1 MDLNDILKG
10 YAYEKM
16 QNNGLLLLPMPT
28 GSGKTYTVFKF
39 IHDAIVEKRKD
50 KIVFIT
56 SLKKNID
63 LEGLK
68 DHFKGDEELRL
79 FDENVLLIKSFLECV
94 VDNLLKFSNSI
105 NKNVRN
111 SNEYNKLAQS
121 IKFINENSKCND
133 PNVKEI
139 VEDYRNKI
147 KDTQEPNFRKIV
159 KKYLNDELKK
169 GKIYTYKRKIDYI
182 KRYWSWV
189 IEVYPQILT
198 KEKKVYMMS
207 MDKFLLR
214 NDPII
219 EKSSYIFKDLAKDA
233 IIFID
238 EFDST
243 KDKILNSLV
252 NDAIKSQIN
261 CIDAYKQIYHNLK
274 SENLPVEMTVASQ
287 QQLKTKYGK
296 DGLNDIIMKC
306 QKRCNDIYEKYGM
319 HLDFKLEENVEDDSY
334 KTFLFHDFRNI
345 TIAGN
350 KLNDKIVYEKDN
362 SKRQNIIRFGDASDE
377 LSKDFRYM
385 LNDIKG
391 FLKYFSG
398 CIQILAINY
407 LQCKQEN
414 GNEDYTL
421 EDAIMS
427 FLDIF
432 IDDDNV
438 RKYFANEIMLYRKN
452 EKARKNNVLDASF
465 FDKGFSYYSI
475 EDDDGHSFSSSV
487 RITELASSPEKIL
500 LDICENAKV
509 FGISATAQI
518 PTCIG
523 NYALDDYL
531 IPKLK
536 DKFFVFTDEEFEVMK
551 NHFEKSISHYDRV
564 NIIVEDIKCSVYK
577 NVDWSSIYTSD
588 ADVEEICDKISHYY
602 SREFMVI
609 RTFKAAIAIKKFI
622 ENDDIKSMLCFFN
635 QFPDDNKFS
644 SEDKFNKGLLKEIFD
659 KLCAQNKTDLSF
671 DNNVVV
677 LRSTDYENTKD
688 YLQKRLKDGE
698 KILVISTYQTI
709 GAGQNL
715 QYETPYKQ
723 KTIHINDIRK
733 SKCKDFDAI
742 YLESPTNLYKLLNK
756 YEKDSLVKYIA
767 PIEYLKENGMLSL
780 RETYLYIKEAFKG
793 YFYSEKITPFSFKG
807 MDDYKK
813 FVRQKVMQAVGRI
826 CRTNSKNKTIYIY
839 YDNDLSSI
847 IDSHISQNDL
857 LNPEFSELLRSIN
870 EKREY
875 ITNDEQKFIN
885 QAETKSIEALNRII
899 RYVSDGRNG
908 WSDDAI
914 SEWQKIRHFVL
925 THPTMSE
932 DDFSHID
939 NLYQPLYI
947 KLYEKSNKVFFKRT
961 GDFNDIE
968 ISFDKK
974 PRFEDVSSDSARL
987 DTFLNIDFIREL
999 FKNKEFAITFNEND
1013 YIICPP
1019 VFTNIYKGAL
1029 GEYIGKEIFNKI
1041 FNIRLEEI
1049 EDKNLFE
1056 LFDYKIPGKDIYVD
1070 FKHWNEYSKFIP
1082 QSADIIPHIME
1093 KLEKC
1098 GGQKAL
1104 IINILA
1110 DERHPIESHCG
1121 RIIEIPRLYDTQNGK
1136 IDMDIKEKI
1145 IKIINENI

>member
-1 MDLNDILKG
+1 MDLNDILKV

-39 IHDAIVEKRKD
+39 IHDAITEKRKD
-50 KIVFIT
+50 KIIFIT

-94 VDNLLKFSNSI
+94 VDNLLKVSDSI
-105 NKNVRN
+105 NKSVRY

-147 KDTQEPNFRKIV
+147 KDTQEPNFRKLV
-159 KKYLNDELKK
+159 KKYLNDEFKK

-319 HLDFKLEENVEDDSY
+319 HLDFKLEENVDDDSY
-334 KTFLFHDFRNI
+334 KTFLFHDFRHIIISGKKQN
-345 TIAGN
+345 A
-350 KLNDKIVYEKDN
+350 KIVYEKDN
-362 SKRQNIIRFGDASDE
+362 SKRQNIIRFGDTSDE

-398 CIQILAINY
+398 CVQILAINY

-414 GNEDYTL
+414 ENEDYTL

-452 EKARKNNVLDASF
+452 EKERKNNVLDASF

-518 PTCIG
+518 STCIG
-523 NYALDDYL
+523 NYALEDYL
-531 IPKLK
+531 MPKLK
-536 DKFFVFTDEEFEVMK
+536 DKFFNFTNEEFEVLK
-551 NHFEKSISHYDRV
+551 NHFEKSINHYDRV
-564 NIIVEDIKCSVYK
+564 NVIVEEIKCSGYK
-577 NVDWSSIYTSD
+577 DVVWSSIFTSD
-588 ADVEEICDKISHYY
+588 VDADEIFDEISQVYDNDNKG
-602 SREFMVI
+602 FKTI
-609 RTFKAAIAIKKFI
+609 RTFKAAMAIKKFI
-622 ENDDIKSMLCFFN
+622 ENSEIKSMLCFFN
-635 QFPDDNKFS
+635 KFPDENEFS
-644 SEDKFNKGLLKEIFD
+644 KDILKDIFD
-659 KLCAQNKTDLSF
+659 KLCIQNDLDLSF
-671 DNNVVV
+671 DDNVLV
-677 LRSTDYENTKD
+677 LRTDYENAKEK
-688 YLQKRLKDGE
+688 LRKRLRNGE
-698 KILVISTYQTI
+698 KILVFSTYQTI

-715 QYETPYKQ
+715 QYDIPKEV
-723 KTIHINDIRK
+723 KTVCINDWKK
-733 SKCKDFDAI
+733 SVKKDFDAI
-742 YLESPTNLYKLLNK
+742 YLESPTNLYKRLNR
-756 YEKDSLVKYIA
+756 YEKNSLVEYITQ
-767 PIEYLKENGMLSL
+767 IEYLKENGTLSL
-780 RETYLYIKEAFKG
+780 HDANKYIKDAFKG
-793 YFYSEKITPFSFKG
+793 YFYQEDIIYMSFTNMG
-807 MDDYKK
+807 DYKK
-813 FVRQKVMQAVGRI
+813 YVRQKVMQAVGRI
-826 CRTNSKNKTIYIY
+826 CRTNSKSENIYIY
-839 YDNDLSSI
+839 YDDTLSNR

-857 LNPEFSELLRSIN
+857 LNPEFYQLLRKIN
-870 EKREY
+870 EKRENT
-875 ITNDEQKFIN
+875 TNEEQKFIN

-908 WSDDAI
+908 WVDNAI
-914 SEWQKIRHFVL
+914 FEWQKIRRFVL
-925 THPTMSE
+925 AHPTMSE
-932 DDFSHID
+932 DEFIHTD

-947 KLYEKSNKVFFKRT
+947 KLNEKSNVVSFKKT
-961 GDFNDIE
+961 EDFKDIE
-968 ISFDKK
+968 IYFDNKPGYDKVSF
-974 PRFEDVSSDSARL
+974 ESARL
-987 DTFLNIDFIREL
+987 NIFLSIGFIREM
-999 FKNKEFAITFNEND
+999 FKREGFATDFDPND

-1029 GEYIGKEIFNKI
+1029 GEYVGKEIFSQML
-1041 FNIRLEEI
+1041 NIELEEI
-1049 EDKNLFE
+1049 SNNELFE
-1056 LFDYKIPGKDIYVD
+1056 LFDYKIPNTDIYID
-1070 FKHWNEYSKFIP
+1070 FKNWNTKFIP
-1082 QSADIIPHIME
+1082 SGTDIIPHIWE
-1093 KLEKC
+1093 KLRKC
-1098 GGQKAL
+1098 GGKKAL
-1104 IINILA
+1104 IINIA
-1110 DERHPIESHCG
+1110 SFGRFQMTSQCG
-1121 RIIEIPRLYDTQNGK
+1121 CIYEIPRLYDVANNK
-1136 IDMDIKEKI
+1136 FDKESI
-1145 IKIINENI
+1145 EEINKIINENI